1 MRDFK
6 DFNEEES
13 NGGDAFGFIKNV
25 AGKFDGKNTAELYR
39 AVFEEAKK
47 RKAAGK
53 LTNREI
59 DGFAATLSPFL
70 DAEKKKAL
78 YRIVEKLKKI

>member
-1 MRDFK
+1 MRDFN
-6 DFNEEES
+6 DFKGEENS
-13 NGGDAFGFIKNV
+13 NGGIFDFIKNV
-25 AGKFDGKNTAELYR
+25 AGKFDGKNTSELYR

-53 LTNREI
+53 LTNAEI

-70 DAEKKKAL
+70 DSEKKKAL
-78 YRIVEKLKKI
+78 YKIVEKLKKI